1 MKKTNI
7 AGIFRNKI
15 QNFAAAMT
23 ILFAFGTVAYAYVN
37 VTPSS
42 INFGSQTVGSASA
55 SHTVTITNNGR
66 HTVTISSV
74 SDSAAQFSYSG
85 PSLPV
90 NLSPGQSLTGSA
102 IFTPSAAQ
110 SYSGVLAFKEGNGS
124 VISVSLS
131 GVGTQGAVTAPSITS
146 QPTSQTIIAGQMA
159 TFSVVATGT
168 SPMTY
173 QWVKNGIAISGAT
186 SPSYTTPPTT
196 ASDNASKFTVV
207 VNNSA
212 GSVTSAAATLTVNS
226 ASQACVTSSNS
237 WANYPLSQ
245 TATGSFRVTFDAT
258 PAGAAIDGV
267 TGLSFGPASA
277 YTNLA
282 AIVRLNDT
290 GTIDARNGST
300 YTAVA
305 SIPYSAGTTYHFI
318 LDVNAVAHTYNAYV
332 MIGSVQTTI
341 GSNLAFRSEQATT
354 SSLNN
359 IAAMSSEGSYS
370 VCNVALSPSPAA
382 AVAPSIT
389 SQPVSQSL
397 NAGQT
402 ATFSVVATGTAPMT
416 YQWNK
421 NGAAISG
428 ATSSTYTTPAETTA
442 DNNAQF
448 TVAVSNTAG
457 SATSNAAVLTV
468 TNPAVAPAITTQ
480 PASQTVIAGKTASF
494 AVAATGTAPLT
505 YQWSKNGAAI
515 SGATSS
521 TYTTPAET
529 TADNNAQFTV
539 AVSNSAGSAT
549 SNAAVLT
556 VTSPAVAP
564 AITTQPASQSV
575 IAGKTA
581 SFTVAATGTAPLTY
595 QWSKNGT
602 AISGATSSTYTTP
615 AETTADNNAQFT
627 VAVSNSA
634 GSVTSN
640 AAILTVSA
648 STLLLNSSSSSLNF
662 GNVNVSSSGN
672 QTVTLTNAGNSS
684 VTISNV
690 TVSGAGFNAAG
701 ISSGLIL
708 APGQAATLTAT
719 FAPSGAGSV
728 TGSVSVAS
736 NATNSPDTISLSGTG
751 VAVANHSV
759 ALSWSPST
767 SSVVGYNTYSSTQSG
782 GPYTKLTGTPVAA
795 NSYTDTAVQAG
806 QTYYFVVTSVD
817 SSNMESAYSA
827 EVSALVP

>member
-146 QPTSQTIIAGQMA
+146 QPTSQTIIAGQTA

-389 SQPVSQSL
+389 SQPASQSL

-505 YQWSKNGAAI
+505 YQWSKNGA
-515 SGATSS
+515 
-521 TYTTPAET
+521 
-529 TADNNAQFTV
+529 
-539 AVSNSAGSAT
+539 
-549 SNAAVLT
+549 
-556 VTSPAVAP
+556 
-564 AITTQPASQSV
+564 
-575 IAGKTA
+575 
-581 SFTVAATGTAPLTY
+581 
-595 QWSKNGT
+595 

>member
-389 SQPVSQSL
+389 SQPASQSL

-505 YQWSKNGAAI
+505 YQWSKNGA
-515 SGATSS
+515 
-521 TYTTPAET
+521 
-529 TADNNAQFTV
+529 
-539 AVSNSAGSAT
+539 
-549 SNAAVLT
+549 
-556 VTSPAVAP
+556 
-564 AITTQPASQSV
+564 
-575 IAGKTA
+575 
-581 SFTVAATGTAPLTY
+581 
-595 QWSKNGT
+595 